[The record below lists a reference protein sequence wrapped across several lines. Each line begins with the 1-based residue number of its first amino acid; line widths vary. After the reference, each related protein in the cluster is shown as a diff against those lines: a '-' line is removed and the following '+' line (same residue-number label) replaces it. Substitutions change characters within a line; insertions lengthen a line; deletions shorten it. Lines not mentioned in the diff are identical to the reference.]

1 MPRKDPEARKA
12 YSKEYNLRN
21 KEASIARNKAYV
33 ELNKEKIAI
42 TKRKYRQAMS
52 REQLDVENA
61 AARVRYYATI
71 EKQKERKKVYRSKNK
86 HLTNADAS
94 KRRAAKLSRTPIWL
108 SKFDLFKIQCMYE
121 IAAMLTRVN
130 NEPWTIDHIIPLQ
143 GKLVSGLHI
152 PSNLQFMRARE
163 NESKRNKYEIT

>member
-1 MPRKDPEARKA
+1 MPYKDPEVAKLKR
-12 YSKEYNLRN
+12 KEYYLKNRVV
-21 KEASIARNKAYV
+21 IGMHNKAWA
-33 ELNKEKIAI
+33 ELNKEKVAD
-42 TKRKYRQAMS
+42 TKRKYRQELS
-52 REQLDVENA
+52 REQMDIENK
-61 AARVRYYATI
+61 AARIRYYATI
-71 EKQKERKKVYRSKNK
+71 EKQKARKKEYRNKNR
-86 HLTNADAS
+86 HITNADAS

-152 PSNLQFMRARE
+152 PSNLQFMKARE
-163 NESKRNKYEIT
+163 NESKRNKYEII